1 MVDAEK
7 LTGED
12 DALLKQIVKASQSP
26 VTSKEQL
33 GQILL
38 KTFHRTADPDTIEYQ
53 KIKHLFPTIVKKL
66 VMDEASGETVEVD
79 ALVGWEEKELEI
91 PIRKQSE
98 YKELITDD
106 IARAFLHKDDFDL
119 FLDWGTYCETVRSFA
134 KRYGLNLSEHHNHV
148 VNETALMIV
157 GSGAVEGQRPIL
169 AKTDIAKNV
178 QGYEAINA
186 LKNNP
191 EKKGPDFIEEFLKRI

>member
-1 MVDAEK
+1 MDTAG

-12 DALLKQIVKASQSP
+12 AELYKQIVKSTQSP

-38 KTFHRTADPDTIEYQ
+38 KTFHRVADPDTIEY
-53 KIKHLFPTIVKKL
+53 KKVKHLFPKIVKKIVL
-66 VMDEASGETVEVD
+66 DDDSGEEVEVE
-79 ALVGWEEKELEI
+79 ALVGWEEKEIEI

-106 IARAFLHKDDFDL
+106 IARAFLSQDDFNL
-119 FLDWGTYCETVRSFA
+119 YLDMGTYCETVRSFA
-134 KRYGLNLSEHHNHV
+134 KRYDLNLSEHHNHI
-148 VNETALMIV
+148 VNETALMIA

-169 AKTDIAKNV
+169 AKTDIAKSV
-178 QGYEAINA
+178 QGYESMQA
-186 LKNNP
+186 LQNKP
-191 EKKGPDFIEEFLKRI
+191 TKREPDLLDEILKRL

>member
-1 MVDAEK
+1 MNTDQ

-12 DALLKQIVKASQSP
+12 EEIIKEIVKSSQSP

-38 KTFHRTADPDTIEYQ
+38 KTYHRTSDPDHIEYK
-53 KIKHLFPTIVKKL
+53 KIKHLFPKIEKKIVL
-66 VMDEASGETVEVD
+66 DEETGEQVEVE
-79 ALVGWEEKELEI
+79 ALTGWVEKELEI

-106 IARAFLHKDDFDL
+106 IARAFLTTEDFDL
-119 FLDWGTYCETVRSFA
+119 YLDFGTYCETVRSFA
-134 KRYGLNLSEHHNHV
+134 QRYELNLSKHYNHMA
-148 VNETALMIV
+148 NEIAMMVV

-169 AKTDIAKNV
+169 AKTDIAKTV
-178 QGYEAINA
+178 QGYESIQA
-186 LKNNP
+186 LQAKAN
-191 EKKGPDFIEEFLKRI
+191 KKGPDLMEEIFKRI

>member
-1 MVDAEK
+1 MDTSQ

-12 DALLKQIVKASQSP
+12 DELVKQIVKASQSP

-38 KTFHRTADPDTIEYQ
+38 KTFHRTAGPDTIEYQ
-53 KIKHLFPTIVKKL
+53 KIKHLFPKIEERDVL
-66 VMDEASGETVEVD
+66 DEKSGEMVQVGV
-79 ALVGWEEKELEI
+79 LVGWEEKELEV

-106 IARAFLHKDDFDL
+106 IARAFLHKEDFDL
-119 FLDWGTYCETVRSFA
+119 YQDWGTYCETIRSFA
-134 KRYGLNLSEHHNHV
+134 KRYDLNLSEHHNHV
-148 VNETALMIV
+148 VNETALMIA

-169 AKTDIAKNV
+169 AKTDIAKSV
-178 QGYEAINA
+178 QGYETIQAF
-186 LKNNP
+186 KNQP
-191 EKKGPDFIEEFLKRI
+191 EKKGTDWIEEALKRI

>member
-1 MVDAEK
+1 MNKDE

-12 DALLKQIVKASQSP
+12 AELYKQIVKSTQSP

-38 KTFHRTADPDTIEYQ
+38 KTFHRVADPDTIEY
-53 KIKHLFPTIVKKL
+53 KKVKHLFPKIETKTV
-66 VMDEASGETVEVD
+66 VDEESGEQVEVE
-79 ALVGWEEKELEI
+79 ALVGWEEKEIEI

-106 IARAFLHKDDFDL
+106 ISRAFLSKDDFDL
-119 FLDWGTYCETVRSFA
+119 YLDMGTYCETVRSFA
-134 KRYGLNLSEHHNHV
+134 KRYELNLSEHHNHM
-148 VNETALMIV
+148 VNETAMMIA

-169 AKTDIAKNV
+169 AKTDIAKTV
-178 QGYEAINA
+178 QGYETMQA
-186 LKNNP
+186 LQNKAN
-191 EKKGPDFIEEFLKRI
+191 KKEPDLIEALLKRI